1 MSGLVGLVIP
11 GRAAGA
17 SAESM
22 TREGWLRGSGLQARE
37 LRLRPGVTGKA
48 SGVAEKEVRG

>member
-1 MSGLVGLVIP
+1 MSGFVGLVIA

-22 TREGWLRGSGLQARE
+22 TREGWLRSGLRARE